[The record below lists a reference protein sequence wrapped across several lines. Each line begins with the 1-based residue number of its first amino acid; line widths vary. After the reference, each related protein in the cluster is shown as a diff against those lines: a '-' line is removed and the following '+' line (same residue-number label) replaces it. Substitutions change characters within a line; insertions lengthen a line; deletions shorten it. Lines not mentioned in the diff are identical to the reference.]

1 MNRLLSILA
10 FLFVMVHAGAQPLRN
25 DAVLTVHEET
35 LNKVLDALGEVQG
48 KNSFSAFWINHEF
61 TWTLSRANIHLLT
74 DSARFEADV
83 LVETAF
89 DAYTDHVV
97 GRLAVG
103 YDEKANK
110 ISIKLVDAVFRVR
123 MGFFGKEITVRKV
136 QLADYLPNPIL
147 FDGPSNLST
156 NVPIRMP
163 DGSQRVLLLKPQSIS
178 LRILPAQI
186 VVSSELS
193 VQPQT
198 APQTQSP
205 KMPANPK

>member
-1 MNRLLSILA
+1 MKRLIPFLFCALA
-10 FLFVMVHAGAQPLRN
+10 FLKADAQPLRN

-35 LNKVLDALGEVQG
+35 LNKLLEALGEVKG
-48 KNSFSAFWINHEF
+48 KNSFSAFWMNHEF
-61 TWTLSRANIHLLT
+61 TWTLSRANIRLLT
-74 DSARFEADV
+74 DSARFETDV
-83 LVETAF
+83 LVETSF
-89 DAYTDHVV
+89 DSYTDHVV

-123 MGFFGKEITVRKV
+123 MGFFGKEVTVRKV
-136 QLADYLPNPIL
+136 QLADYLPEPIL
-147 FDGPSNLST
+147 LDGPATLT
-156 NVPIRMP
+156 TTMPIRMP
-163 DGSQRVLLLKPQSIS
+163 DGTQRVLAVKPQTIS

-198 APQTQSP
+198 PPQTQTP
-205 KMPANPK
+205 KMPIDPK